1 MEQQKDGDVI
11 VLLLWPL
18 SHLIMAFQSI
28 SAATR
33 SIDFT
38 QVCQGAFGVLWGGT
52 VCMSKY
58 A

>member
-38 QVCQGAFGVLWGGT
+38 QVCQGAFGVLW
-52 VCMSKY
+52 
-58 A
+58 